1 MGQGEQPVLLDI
13 GEDAIA
19 RIRLNRPDASNGM
32 NVELLQALH
41 AAILRCHGDPAV
53 RVVVLSG
60 EGRHFCAG
68 GDVRTFAARGE
79 GLPDYLREATAWLQ
93 LATSALI
100 QLQPPVIA
108 QVHGFAA
115 GGGGFIPR
123 FGDGARVLSTVVT
136 RDDWP
141 PQRAVAGFDLP
152 FRTPVANLWNVGD
165 GVKEY
170 ANGGTTACAE
180 TAKLVADQIAAR
192 FPLAARPEGGIW
204 SERGI

>member
-1 MGQGEQPVLLDI
+1 MGQGDQPVLLDI

-192 FPLAARPEGGIW
+192 FPLAAQPEGG
-204 SERGI
+204 R

>member
-180 TAKLVADQIAAR
+180 TAKLVADQITAR
-192 FPLAARPEGGIW
+192 FPLAAQPEGG
-204 SERGI
+204 R

>member
-192 FPLAARPEGGIW
+192 FPLAAQPEGG
-204 SERGI
+204 R

>member
-192 FPLAARPEGGIW
+192 FPPAAQPEGG
-204 SERGI
+204 R

>member
-53 RVVVLSG
+53 RVVMLSG

-192 FPLAARPEGGIW
+192 FPLAAQPEGG
-204 SERGI
+204 R

>member
-1 MGQGEQPVLLDI
+1 MGQGDQPVLLDI

-79 GLPDYLREATAWLQ
+79 
-93 LATSALI
+93 
-100 QLQPPVIA
+100 V
-108 QVHGFAA
+108 
-115 GGGGFIPR
+115 
-123 FGDGARVLSTVVT
+123 GDRARVLSTVVT

-165 GVKEY
+165 GMKEY

-192 FPLAARPEGGIW
+192 FPLAAQPEGG
-204 SERGI
+204 R

>member
-100 QLQPPVIA
+100 QLKPPVIA

-192 FPLAARPEGGIW
+192 FPLAAQPEGG
-204 SERGI
+204 R

>member
-53 RVVVLSG
+53 RVVMLSG

-152 FRTPVANLWNVGD
+152 FPTPVANLWNVGD

-170 ANGGTTACAE
+170 TNGGTTACAE

-192 FPLAARPEGGIW
+192 FPLAAQPEGG
-204 SERGI
+204 R